1 LGGLDVGLRKA
12 VGNGF
17 ESERGE
23 AVQRVGAPGFEEA
36 FMVELGVDKCN
47 MKASE
52 VEDFGHL

>member
-1 LGGLDVGLRKA
+1 LGGFGVGLRKA

-17 ESERGE
+17 ESKRGE
-23 AVQRVGAPGFEEA
+23 AVKRVGASGFEEA
-36 FMVELGVDKCN
+36 FMVELGIDKCD